1 MNTVL
6 TLILAKSR
14 AEQRCNVREFPNE
27 LKRRD
32 LETISVN
39 MTPGFGDKG
48 YSDTVTLVLDLFER
62 ASLSPFHCDK
72 RTRSSGLYHSN
83 KT

>member
-1 MNTVL
+1 M
-6 TLILAKSR
+6 
-14 AEQRCNVREFPNE
+14 REFPNE

-32 LETISVN
+32 LEAISVN

-72 RTRSSGLYHSN
+72 RTR
-83 KT
+83 